1 MIYIMTIIFVALFID
16 VYIRM
21 IQLNRLRDFTAFQ
34 TDILNKI
41 LVDKRLVDKKDIDN
55 ATEDLLKTMLPENV
69 KRLRKNLLK
78 IGVYLNK

>member
-1 MIYIMTIIFVALFID
+1 MTIIFVALFID